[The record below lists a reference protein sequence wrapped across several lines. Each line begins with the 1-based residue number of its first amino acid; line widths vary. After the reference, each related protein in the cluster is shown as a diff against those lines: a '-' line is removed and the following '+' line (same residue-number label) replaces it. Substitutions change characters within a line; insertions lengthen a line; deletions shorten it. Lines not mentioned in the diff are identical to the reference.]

1 MKEIIDTLS
10 NTALSDAEK
19 QKWLNSYLADNLLN
33 TSEAADLINV
43 NRITIDNY
51 VKRNLLTPLIH
62 RPHNKVFW
70 KSDLLELKQIVAENK
85 KDPRG
90 WHKQK

>member
-1 MKEIIDTLS
+1 MKEIIETLS

-19 QKWLNSYLADNLLN
+19 QKWLNAYLAENLLN

-51 VKRNLLTPLIH
+51 VKRKLLTPLIN
-62 RPHNKVFW
+62 RPHNKV
-70 KSDLLELKQIVAENK
+70 
-85 KDPRG
+85 
-90 WHKQK
+90 